1 MNQKTFKYVI
11 GLMSGTSLDGLDLA
25 YIKFNLNNLRNF
37 KIITAE
43 TIAYDTKW
51 HKALKDAYK
60 MSAVELARLDAQY
73 GIYLGEQINH
83 FIKRYHIDRV
93 DLIASHGQTV
103 FHRPES
109 GYTTQIGN
117 GAHINAVTGIKTVCD
132 FRTQDVALGGQGAP
146 LVPTGDR
153 YLFGQYDYCLNI
165 GGFANISFEENN
177 KRLAYDI
184 CPANIV
190 LNHYVA
196 KTGLP
201 YDDKGQ
207 IAESGKIHTALLDAL
222 NNLDFY
228 QSGKPKSLGWEFVTE
243 KILPLIDSYN
253 LEIKDILKTYVEHI
267 AIQIA
272 KIPKKDTRM
281 LVTGGGAHNE
291 YLISRIKKHS
301 DSKIVI
307 PGKTLIDYKEALI
320 FGLLGLLK
328 ELGKINV
335 FSSVT
340 GSSIDHSSGVIF
352 DAFKSRQENVSLHD
366 LEK

>member
-1 MNQKTFKYVI
+1 MNQKKYKYVI
-11 GLMSGTSLDGLDLA
+11 GLMSGTSLDGLDIA
-25 YIKFNLNNLRNF
+25 YIKFNTNDLQDF
-37 KIITAE
+37 KILKAE
-43 TIAYDTKW
+43 TIEYDNPW
-51 HKALKDAYK
+51 HNDLKNAFE
-60 MSAVELARLDAQY
+60 MSASGLSELDARY
-73 GIYLGEQINH
+73 GIFLGNQVTDFINRH
-83 FIKRYHIDRV
+83 KIDKI

-117 GAHINAVTGIKTVCD
+117 GAHVNAVTGIKTVCD

-146 LVPTGDR
+146 LVPVGDR
-153 YLFGQYDYCLNI
+153 YLFGQYEYCLNI
-165 GGFANISFEENN
+165 GGFANISFEKNG
-177 KRLAYDI
+177 KRLAFDI

-201 YDDKGQ
+201 YDDKGH
-207 IAESGKIHTALLDAL
+207 IAKSGKINHTLLDEL

-228 QSGKPKSLGWEFVTE
+228 QTGKPKSLGWEFVTE

-291 YLISRIKKHS
+291 YLINRIKNHS
-301 DSKIVI
+301 DSKVVI

-352 DAFKSRQENVSLHD
+352 DAFKSR
-366 LEK
+366 